1 MGRGA
6 WGVGRTRFTPHAPRC
21 QLLHPHFDAGAVA
34 GQAFLGGQDLHV
46 GGKCIRPSWLKCR
59 MLLVRKKS
67 LAESPLAKRAVPLV
81 GSTCD
86 GPAA

>member
-1 MGRGA
+1 MGRGT

-21 QLLHPHFDAGAVA
+21 QLLHPHFDAGAVG
-34 GQAFLGGQDLHV
+34 GQAFLGGEDLHV
-46 GGKCIRPSWLKCR
+46 GGK
-59 MLLVRKKS
+59 LVRPCGLKS
-67 LAESPLAKRAVPLV
+67 ELLASRKSFAESPLAKRAVPLV